1 LSKSG
6 KEELHISDPVAE
18 QKSQYIK
25 HIEEMTTMA
34 ITTQNIK
41 DIMLMGEYRAIEV
54 NTRMRYEI
62 EIQSKLL
69 E

>member
-1 LSKSG
+1 
-6 KEELHISDPVAE
+6 
-18 QKSQYIK
+18 
-25 HIEEMTTMA
+25 MTTMA
-34 ITTQNIK
+34 VTTQNIN

-54 NTRMRYEI
+54 NTRMKYEI